1 MRPSL
6 RLLSLCSV
14 ASQLGFALL
23 PAVAGA
29 QALPDADETEEAVAP
44 ADPAQL
50 VEQATKAFGEH
61 KFAASARLFEAA
73 YKLDPD
79 PTLAF
84 NLARAHEEGGR
95 LPDALRRY
103 RELLQTKPPRAIAA
117 ACEKRIGRVE
127 GDLVA
132 QGYDPA
138 TVTQREYRVRGSII
152 VASEP
157 AGAEVSMDGKVR
169 GVTPLTLER
178 VDAGEHAVRVALD
191 GFHPVQE
198 QVRIAG
204 REAVPFRVTLQA
216 RASMQEFV
224 AVPPG
229 LLTIEAPERG
239 MAVRLDGDL
248 YGYTPIEASRLP
260 PGTYELEVTSKGW
273 EPFSTTVEVA
283 SGAAVK
289 VVHRSARI
297 YSAEELAAMQPSVWP
312 ERLLWSG
319 AGLGG
324 VGLVAGVFAVA
335 AQSDYS
341 NNRSSVGRADAR
353 DTALTSAAVAD
364 TFLVLGA
371 LTAGAGYLLGRSD
384 GAAPAA
390 PQEDGLVLVPW
401 LGAVG
406 AGASLRARF

>member
-1 MRPSL
+1 MRSTL

-14 ASQLGFALL
+14 ATQLGVALL
-23 PAVAGA
+23 PALVEAE
-29 QALPDADETEEAVAP
+29 ALPDLDEAAEEAP
-44 ADPAQL
+44 ADPAAL
-50 VEQATKAFGEH
+50 VEEATKAFGERR
-61 KFAASARLFEAA
+61 FAAAARLFEAA

-103 RELLQTKPPRAIAA
+103 RELVASRPPRQILA
-117 ACEKRIGRVE
+117 ACEKRIARVE
-127 GDLVA
+127 GDLQA

-138 TVTQREYRVRGSII
+138 TVTQRDYRVRGSII

-178 VDAGEHAVRVALD
+178 VDAGEHAVRVALE

-198 QVRIAG
+198 QVRLTG
-204 REAVPFRVTLQA
+204 REAVPFRVTLQK
-216 RASMQEFV
+216 RGTLQEFV
-224 AVPPG
+224 AVAPG
-229 LLTIEAPERG
+229 TLTIEAPERG

-248 YGYTPIEASRLP
+248 YGYTPVEGGRLP

-273 EPFSTTVEVA
+273 EPFATTIEIT
-283 SGAAVK
+283 SGEAVK
-289 VVHRSARI
+289 VVHKSARI
-297 YSAEELAAMQPSVWP
+297 FTEAELAAMTPSPWP
-312 ERLLWSG
+312 ERLLWTG

-324 VGLVAGVFAVA
+324 VGLVAGVVALA

-353 DTALTSAAVAD
+353 DTALTGAAVAD

-371 LTAGAGYLLGRSD
+371 LTAGAGYWLGKQAPTAA
-384 GAAPAA
+384 AAPD
-390 PQEDGLVLVPW
+390 DGLVLVPW
-401 LGAVG
+401 LGG
-406 AGASLRARF
+406 GRAGLGFRTGF

>member
-1 MRPSL
+1 MRPAL

-14 ASQLGFALL
+14 ATQLGVALL
-23 PAVAGA
+23 PALVEA
-29 QALPDADETEEAVAP
+29 QALPDADDSEETAEP
-44 ADPAQL
+44 TDPALL
-50 VEQATKAFGEH
+50 VEQATKAFGER
-61 KFAASARLFEAA
+61 KFAAAARLFEAA

-103 RELLQTKPPRAIAA
+103 RELLATRPPRPIVA

-127 GDLVA
+127 SDLVA

-178 VDAGEHAVRVALD
+178 VDAGEHAVRVALE

-198 QVRIAG
+198 QIRVAG
-204 REAVPFRVTLQA
+204 REAVPFRVTLQP
-216 RASMQEFV
+216 RGTMQEFV
-224 AVPPG
+224 AVAPG

-248 YGYTPIEASRLP
+248 YGYTPIAGSRLP
-260 PGTYELEVTSKGW
+260 PGTYELEVTAKGW
-273 EPFSTTVEVA
+273 EPFTTTVEVA
-283 SGAAVK
+283 SGASVS
-289 VVHRSARI
+289 VTHRSARI
-297 YSAEELAAMQPSVWP
+297 FSAEELAAMQPSVWP
-312 ERLLWSG
+312 ERLLWTG
-319 AGLGG
+319 AGLGSA
-324 VGLVAGVFAVA
+324 GLVAGIFALA

-341 NNRSSVGRADAR
+341 NNRSSTGRADAH
-353 DTALTSAAVAD
+353 DSALTAAAVAD

-371 LTAGAGYLLGRSD
+371 LTAGAGYLLGQQKGGAS
-384 GAAPAA
+384 AAP
-390 PQEDGLVLVPW
+390 EDDGLVLVPW
-401 LGAVG
+401 LGAGG
-406 AGASLRARF
+406 AGATVRARF